1 MNKIEEIK
9 NKFEK
14 DKTIY
19 NFIKIYDEMCS
30 NLQFKELIDVLEL
43 IQDDIKTKKQMMVFH
58 LKNVFPDRDWDNEI
72 DYILNKKLLG

>member
-58 LKNVFPDRDWDNEI
+58 LKNVFPDGDWDNEI
-72 DYILNKKLLG
+72 DDILNKKLLG